1 MKKLYY
7 LIMLCLIAGTAS
19 LSAQDVAV
27 TNLQVTDNN
36 IVTFDVSW
44 GNDGRL
50 WGDTV
55 WVFVDYFD
63 MNSQQMWRR
72 PVSSATLT
80 NSSPAGAGVRMID
93 GNNAGFYIE
102 GNANGTSAFTASVSV
117 TPVGTYPQGV
127 LRPCVYVIDYP
138 PVINYSLSGG
148 SVIANLA
155 GTAPYAVKYSD
166 GASTIVTSGS
176 NFTLPAGK
184 SVTTFFDASG
194 SEGKVFCGTAGSEVK
209 LTSGADTQN
218 QTLCADTPLTATSY
232 TLGGSAGSYS
242 IKNLPAGLT
251 HTFDPTT
258 KVLTVS
264 GTPTESKVYIIT
276 TTGHTAPCVADA
288 ISGTVTVNANP
299 VIKTQ
304 PITQFICLG
313 TAAALSVGAEAGS
326 GTITT
331 YQWKADGGT
340 VGGNASTYTSAVF
353 EDSATITYT
362 VTVTNSNNCAVT
374 SNNAVV
380 TVEPC
385 LDTNEIC
392 YDFKAGIVGK
402 SECAAFDAGRIG
414 K

>member
-209 LTSGADTQN
+209 LTSGADTQE
-218 QTLCADTPLTATSY
+218 QEVEGLIAIKPVLY
-232 TLGGSAGSYS
+232 TLSGSAAGYT
-242 IKNLPAGLT
+242 ITGLPPGLHDAFDAGA
-251 HTFDPTT
+251 
-258 KVLTVS
+258 KVITIS
-264 GTPTESKVYIIT
+264 GTPTVNAGAYTYTIT

-288 ISGTVTVNANP
+288 VSGKVTVNS
-299 VIKTQ
+299 VIGH
-304 PITQFICLG
+304 CLG
-313 TAAALSVGAEAGS
+313 FDPGVIGAAACAG
-326 GTITT
+326 
-331 YQWKADGGT
+331 
-340 VGGNASTYTSAVF
+340 V
-353 EDSATITYT
+353 
-362 VTVTNSNNCAVT
+362 
-374 SNNAVV
+374 
-380 TVEPC
+380 
-385 LDTNEIC
+385 
-392 YDFKAGIVGK
+392 
-402 SECAAFDAGRIG
+402 DAGAIG
-414 K
+414 Q